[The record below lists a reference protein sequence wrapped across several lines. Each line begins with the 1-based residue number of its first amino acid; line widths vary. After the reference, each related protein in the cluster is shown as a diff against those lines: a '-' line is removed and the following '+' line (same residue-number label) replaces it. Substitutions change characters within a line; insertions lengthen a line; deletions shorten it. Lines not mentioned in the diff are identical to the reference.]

1 LNAAP
6 DTIVAPATPA
16 GRGGIAVIRVSGPGT
31 KTIARQLLGGLPE
44 PRVATRREF
53 KDEHDAVLDFGF
65 ALYFPAPRSFTG
77 EDVLELHGHGGAMVV
92 DLLLNRIL
100 ALGARMA
107 RPGEFSERAF
117 LNGKIDLV
125 QAEAIA
131 DLIDSASESAAR
143 SAMRSLCGRFSE
155 ELHRIVD
162 ELIGVRAF
170 VEATLDFPEEEID
183 YLADEALA
191 RRLQSLADDL
201 ARLKS
206 ETRQGTLL
214 RDGAKVVLLGPPNAG
229 KSSLLNALARTNRA
243 IVSATPGTTRDTVE
257 LSIQIDGLPVHLVDT
272 AGLRDTAGEIEQ
284 EGMRR
289 TRQAVQEA
297 DIAVLVM
304 EDGEPAGAREY
315 LADIP
320 GGVRPV
326 IVWNKIDLTGRPPE
340 SRGDQDPPE
349 LRISVKTGA
358 GLDLLK
364 DYVKTATGY
373 QSAGEA
379 PYIARTRHLHAIE
392 QAREHFDNALAAMRG
407 GRSGELIAE
416 DLRLAQQRLGEI
428 TGEITADDLLGRIFS
443 KFCIGK

>member
-1 LNAAP
+1 
-6 DTIVAPATPA
+6 
-16 GRGGIAVIRVSGPGT
+16 
-31 KTIARQLLGGLPE
+31 
-44 PRVATRREF
+44 
-53 KDEHDAVLDFGF
+53 
-65 ALYFPAPRSFTG
+65 
-77 EDVLELHGHGGAMVV
+77 
-92 DLLLNRIL
+92 
-100 ALGARMA
+100 
-107 RPGEFSERAF
+107 
-117 LNGKIDLV
+117 
-125 QAEAIA
+125 
-131 DLIDSASESAAR
+131 
-143 SAMRSLCGRFSE
+143 
-155 ELHRIVD
+155 
-162 ELIGVRAF
+162 LIGVRAF